1 MQSPAY
7 DTVTLTSMVA
17 AAELRMALKD
27 RGLRMTPQRQLILDV
42 VGAMHGH
49 ISVDQVHQQVIRQ
62 FPDVHITTVY
72 RTLEVLEELGIVRH
86 THFHDGVAQYQRT
99 DEAAHQHMV
108 CTVCQADIELDLEI
122 LKPLADEICRRY
134 GFKSDLAHTAIVGVC
149 RDCQRVREHASA
161 GQTPGRGV
169 SQTGR

>member
-1 MQSPAY
+1 
-7 DTVTLTSMVA
+7 
-17 AAELRMALKD
+17 
-27 RGLRMTPQRQLILDV
+27 MTPQRQLVLDV

-49 ISVDQVHQQVIRQ
+49 ISVDQVHQQVISQ

-99 DEAAHQHMV
+99 DEAPHHHMV

-122 LKPLADEICRRY
+122 LEPLAEELQRRY
-134 GFKSDLAHTAIVGVC
+134 GFKSNLAHSAIIGVC
-149 RDCQRVREHASA
+149 RTCQSVTE
-161 GQTPGRGV
+161 TPNV
-169 SQTGR
+169 SQTAAPER